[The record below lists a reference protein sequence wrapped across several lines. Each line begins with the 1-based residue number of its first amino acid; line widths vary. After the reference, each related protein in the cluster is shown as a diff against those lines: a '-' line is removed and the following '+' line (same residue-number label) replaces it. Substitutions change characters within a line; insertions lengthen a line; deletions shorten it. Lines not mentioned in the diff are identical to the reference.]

1 MPERPVLAVVPA
13 RWASS
18 RLPGK
23 PLADIGGRPMV
34 RRVWER
40 ASAAGFARVLVA
52 TDHEGIAGAVRGFG
66 GEAVLTDAACPTGTD
81 RCAAA
86 ADAVGWPEEGL
97 VINVQGD
104 EPFLD
109 PSHLRLLAGAF
120 ADPAVAIAT
129 LAVPLTDPLELRSP
143 HVPKVV
149 VARSGNALYF
159 SRQPIPHVRDADPR
173 DWPARHPM
181 RRHVGVYAF
190 RRNALSAVTALPPS
204 PLERAESLEQLR
216 WLEHGH
222 AIRVVDVEASGITV
236 DTPED
241 LARANAAAP
250 AEDAR
255 WAAR

>member
-1 MPERPVLAVVPA
+1 MPEPPVLAVVPA

-23 PLADIGGRPMV
+23 PLADIGGRPMI

-52 TDHEGIAGAVRGFG
+52 TDHEAIAGAVRAFG
-66 GEAVLTDAACPTGTD
+66 GEALLTDADCPSGTD

-86 ADAVGWPEEGL
+86 AAAVGWPDGGL

-109 PSHLRLLAGAF
+109 PDHLRRLAAAF

-129 LAVPLTDPLELRSP
+129 LAVPLTDPEALRSP

-159 SRQPIPHVRDADPR
+159 SRQPIPHVRDADPA

-190 RRNALSAVTALPPS
+190 RRNALATVAALPPS

-222 AIRVVDVEASGITV
+222 AIRVVDVGASGITV

-250 AEDAR
+250 EEDAR
-255 WAAR
+255 WSRR